1 MPEGA
6 GCVKGGRGLLF
17 RLVLI
22 GLRASQLPVLALER
36 IFCRKTAKGMIAPEG
51 FYSLLGSGEE
61 DPLGYS
67 AVETIEGGRSF

>member
-6 GCVKGGRGLLF
+6 GCVKGGRGLLL

-36 IFCRKTAKGMIAPEG
+36 VFCRKTAKGMIVPER
-51 FYSLLGSGEE
+51 FYFLLGSGEE

-67 AVETIEGGRSF
+67 AVEAIEGGGSF